1 MTVVTPKPMARKIL
15 IVDDQADILLIL
27 ERKFRSDAG
36 VSVMTAKDYLTA
48 LSIIAEKEVDLL
60 ISDVRLGT
68 MSGFD
73 LIREVKAI
81 RPNMGTMLMTAY
93 RSPSNRELATELGV
107 EMFFEKPFQIPVL
120 IQEVD
125 NYFRARETTLVPEV
139 AAPKPATE
147 PLPSVTGDPSAL
159 VIFKLQ
165 DLVQLFCLNG
175 RNILISVDPGTGQ
188 PPGEIYIQRGNVIHA
203 TYNGRTGEEGFH
215 ALMRIPSPVLKA
227 KDWAEPVP
235 VTIKSSY
242 IHLLLESAV
251 HVDHE
256 VERQASAG

>member
-1 MTVVTPKPMARKIL
+1 MTVVTINRMARKIL

-48 LSIIAEKEVDLL
+48 LSIVAEKEVDLM
-60 ISDVRLGT
+60 ISDVRLGS

-81 RPNMGTMLMTAY
+81 RPGMGTMLMTAY

-107 EMFFEKPFQIPVL
+107 ELFLEKPFQIPVL
-120 IQEVD
+120 IQEVE
-125 NYFRARETTLVPEV
+125 NYFRAREATLAPELP
-139 AAPKPATE
+139 AKPETA

-175 RNILISVDPGTGQ
+175 RNILISVDPGTGL

-215 ALMRIPSPVLKA
+215 ALMQIPSPVLKA

-251 HVDHE
+251 HVDHQ